1 MFTIRKIGGRQ
12 ANDTLQFLRTNK
24 HKKFIYGIKK
34 LLKINCSYYY
44 IRLAQWNVFEVDI
57 QITDKC

>member
-1 MFTIRKIGGRQ
+1 M
-12 ANDTLQFLRTNK
+12 QFLRTNK
-24 HKKFIYGIKK
+24 HKKFIYEIKK
-34 LLKINCSYYY
+34 ILKINCSYYY